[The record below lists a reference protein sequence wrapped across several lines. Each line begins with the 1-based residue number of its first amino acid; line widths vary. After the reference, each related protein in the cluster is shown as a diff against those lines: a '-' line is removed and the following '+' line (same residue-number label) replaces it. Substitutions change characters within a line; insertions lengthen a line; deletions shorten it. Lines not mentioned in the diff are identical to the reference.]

1 MDMTASEIYRDIKLS
16 LYPKKQMKILAEL
29 NDTSENEIKKIF
41 EAERKKDPNPPE
53 IEKPQRPS
61 KKPAARKSSETIEDV
76 LTKVKK
82 PKESKA
88 EDSKLPG
95 TIIEAL
101 NHELSALQAM
111 IYDHE
116 IAISRITA
124 KKLEITEFLNKNS

>member
-29 NDTSENEIKKIF
+29 NDTSENEIKKIY
-41 EAERKKDPNPPE
+41 EAEKKKDPNPLEIDKPKRSYTKPE
-53 IEKPQRPS
+53 HKTS
-61 KKPAARKSSETIEDV
+61 DTIEDV
-76 LTKVKK
+76 LTKVRK
-82 PKESKA
+82 PKERKV

-116 IAISRITA
+116 IAISKITA
-124 KKLEITEFLNKNS
+124 KKLEITEFLKKNA